1 MKKGI
6 LYMML
11 GTMFLVTGCSKED
24 EPESEP
30 EYKLEGKY
38 ANGTDR
44 VDIILEFTGNQAI
57 VVEMGK
63 NKLGTNPSLFSVG
76 QPYIKDIVSTGFNKW
91 SGNLIKSRYRFDMT
105 IYDYIL
111 DSISYRPVEITKTSR
126 QDLNMS
132 EYDGMEAFW
141 RVYEGSGNGGG
152 GNSGGGGA
160 CIEGTWYS
168 SACGDSK
175 GVVWKFGSNG
185 KGSFSNKD
193 CNGICNPIVFS
204 FSYSIS
210 GKTCSISYDAKQP
223 VVKCNG
229 YPDTAP
235 PKPKDESFT
244 FTCDANKLTVT
255 SGSGTNIFTK

>member
-6 LYMML
+6 LYMTL
-11 GTMFLVTGCSKED
+11 GVLFLAAGCSKED
-24 EPESEP
+24 EPEAEP

-38 ANGTDR
+38 YNGS
-44 VDIILEFTGNQAI
+44 DIILEFIGNQA
-57 VVEMGK
+57 VVLEMSE
-63 NKLGTNPSLFSVG
+63 NKLGTNPAVFSVG
-76 QPYIKDIVSTGFNKW
+76 QPYIKDIASIGFNKW
-91 SGNLIKSRYRFDMT
+91 SGNLIKSTYRFDMT
-105 IYDYIL
+105 IYDNVL
-111 DSISYRPVEITKTSR
+111 DSISYRPVEITKNSSMNFT
-126 QDLNMS
+126 MS
-132 EYDGMEAFW
+132 EYDGMEVIW
-141 RVYEGSGNGGG
+141 NVYDGSGNGNGGG

-210 GKTCSISYDAKQP
+210 GKTCSIKYDAKQA
-223 VVKCNG
+223 VVKCTG

-255 SGSGTNIFTK
+255 SGNGTNTFTK